1 MEKVSFKDGDILV
14 KYSLSDTPDTTKNI
28 LSAHSDTT
36 LSGTLN
42 FNPGDNIIILDGQA
56 KTYRGLKGDDTYFVS
71 QLLPKNGKVSI
82 TDTEG
87 INTIQILSLIHI

>member
-1 MEKVSFKDGDILV
+1 MLFFLCIYNK
-14 KYSLSDTPDTTKNI
+14 DTTKNI
-28 LSAHSDTT
+28 LSAHSETT

-42 FNPGDNIIILDGQA
+42 FNAGDNIIILDGQA

-87 INTIQILSLIHI
+87 INTCLLYTSPSPRDRG